1 MKNKILKF
9 VKSTYGIIIILFI
22 FWMIFFDSNSLI
34 IHSELNNDIKEL
46 NEQKTYYEKEIAK
59 DNIELEMI
67 QSDSGLEKYAR
78 EKLFM
83 KKDNEE
89 IFLIEYDTILDQM
102 KVRNATHKQWAAKI
116 INDIGE
122 KEYCNLFSFSNFNSF
137 LSKKFTNNSAEKFI

>member
-34 IHSELNNDIKEL
+34 IHSELNYDIKEL
-46 NEQKTYYEKEIAK
+46 NEQKTYYEKEISK
-59 DNIELEMI
+59 DNIDLKMI

-89 IFLIEYDTILDQM
+89 IFLIEYDTILD
-102 KVRNATHKQWAAKI
+102 
-116 INDIGE
+116 
-122 KEYCNLFSFSNFNSF
+122 
-137 LSKKFTNNSAEKFI
+137 